1 MCVTKEW
8 KAKDLTFLFSYIVFR
23 KVSDLQSYTNFC
35 LFSSLNYLKK
45 QNKRFEFLI
54 YIAIYVTP

>member
-35 LFSSLNYLKK
+35 YLV
-45 QNKRFEFLI
+45 L
-54 YIAIYVTP
+54 